1 MLGFGSLMEI
11 KRSIDCNQC
20 HPRQH
25 SIFCQL
31 SDDKLHYLKD
41 FKITKTYKKREI
53 VFHEGDKPHGLF
65 CVFSGLVKISKVSSD
80 GKEQIVRLA
89 QSGDVLGYR
98 AFFSS
103 EFYSATA
110 QAITESNI
118 CFIEREGME
127 KIIQHSP
134 ELIYSFLRKVCFELR
149 QAEEKFQ
156 DLMEKSVEE
165 RLANFLKLLLGKTKT
180 KTFDLPLSREE
191 IASLIGARQETVI
204 RVFSSWKDQ
213 GYLKVHAKSLT
224 LLDSSFLVH

>member
-1 MLGFGSLMEI
+1 MLLIDFNLLVQEAPRKNHGAGSLY
-11 KRSIDCNQC
+11 KVHKSIW
-20 HPRQH
+20 
-25 SIFCQL
+25 L
-31 SDDKLHYLKD
+31 
-41 FKITKTYKKREI
+41 
-53 VFHEGDKPHGLF
+53 FH
-65 CVFSGLVKISKVSSD
+65 
-80 GKEQIVRLA
+80 
-89 QSGDVLGYR
+89 
-98 AFFSS
+98 
-103 EFYSATA
+103 
-110 QAITESNI
+110 
-118 CFIEREGME
+118 
-127 KIIQHSP
+127 
-134 ELIYSFLRKVCFELR
+134 IYSFLRKVCFELR